1 MQMEGKKYPNLFSPL
16 QIGSITV
23 KNRIALAP
31 MSYTKRSPDGGFA
44 EENIQ
49 YIEEVAKGGAGL
61 ITMGESIVGNGEGPC
76 GGKTHVD
83 IVMLTAADN
92 RRSLW
97 RLADIAHRYNAKL
110 SVEVSHGG
118 VFSPTQFNHGMAPMG
133 PNPYSNDRGFN
144 RGDGTIV
151 HAMNEQDMAVV
162 ADNFA
167 DTVAVLR
174 ESGFDMAQI
183 HMGHG
188 WLLHQF
194 LSPLFNQRT
203 DEYGGSLENRMR
215 FPLMVLQRIREK
227 VGRDFPLD
235 IRISGFEVLPGGMV
249 PEDVA
254 QIAKKLEPLVDMISV
269 SCGGV
274 YHASTAERMA
284 PSMFMPEGVNVYLA
298 EIVKKSGGMNIPVS
312 TVGALSTP
320 AYMEQIIASGTADLC
335 NIAHGLI
342 CDPYLPYKAL
352 HGQDEDIL
360 PCLRCNSCQD
370 SLCRQPQRL
379 VRCAINPR
387 AGLEADPR
395 LDPSVPADE
404 SKLLLIA
411 GGGPAGMEAALT
423 AAKRGHRVILCEKE
437 DRLGGT
443 LNIADT
449 VSFKDRMK
457 LYKDRMI
464 QHVLN
469 YPNIQVRLNCEVT
482 QQLVDEIRP
491 DALFAAIGAVHA
503 YPPIPGLEGANV
515 ITGKDVH
522 GREDQVGQN
531 VVIIGGGL
539 VGAET
544 GIHLLELGRNVTIV
558 EMTGRV
564 AADCAGSH
572 HEACISRLKDAKVLM
587 NTKCTRVTENAVIA
601 ETEAGETLTLPAD
614 TVILAAGMK
623 ALTKE
628 AYQLGQNVADF
639 AVIGDA
645 VKPGKIQDAT
655 RTGFFEAMHLGKK
668 ATF

>member
-1 MQMEGKKYPNLFSPL
+1 MAGKPYPNLFSPL
-16 QIGSITV
+16 QIGTVTV

-31 MSYTKRSPDGGFA
+31 MSYTQRSPDGGFA
-44 EENIQ
+44 EENLR
-49 YIEEVAKGGAGL
+49 YIEEVAKGGTGL
-61 ITMGESIVGNGEGPC
+61 ITMGESIVGSGEGPC

-83 IVMLTAADN
+83 IVMLTAPDN

-118 VFSPTQFNHGMAPMG
+118 VFSPVQFNHGMPPMG
-133 PNPYSNDRGFN
+133 PNKYENNQGFN
-144 RGDGTIV
+144 RGDGSIV
-151 HAMNEQDMAVV
+151 HEMDEHDMSIV

-167 DTVAVLR
+167 DTIAVLR
-174 ESGFDMAQI
+174 ESGFDLAQI

-194 LSPLFNQRT
+194 LSPLFNHRT
-203 DEYGGSLENRMR
+203 DEYGGSLENRLR
-215 FPLMVLQRIREK
+215 FPMMVLDRIRAK

-235 IRISGFEVLPGGMV
+235 IRISGFEVLPGGMM

-254 QIAKKLEPLVDMISV
+254 QIAKALEPKVDMISV

-274 YHASTAERMA
+274 YHSSTAERMA

-298 EIVKKSGGMNIPVS
+298 EAVKKSGMNIPVS
-312 TVGALSTP
+312 TVGALSNP

-342 CDPYLPYKAL
+342 CDPYLPYKAM
-352 HGQDEDIL
+352 HGRDEDIL
-360 PCLRCNSCQD
+360 PCLRCNNCQD
-370 SLCRQPQRL
+370 SLCRQPQKL

-387 AGLEADPR
+387 AGLEGQPG
-395 LDPSVPADE
+395 LDPNVPAKE
-404 SKLLLIA
+404 SKKVLIA

-423 AAKRGHRVILCEKE
+423 ASKRGHQVILCEKA

-457 LYKDRMI
+457 LYKDRMAR
-464 QHVLN
+464 HVLEDK
-469 YPNIQVRLNCEVT
+469 NIEVRLNCEVT
-482 QQLVDEIRP
+482 PELVEEIQP
-491 DALFAAIGAVHA
+491 DAMFAAIGAVPA
-503 YPPIPGLEGANV
+503 VPPIPGLDGPNV

-522 GREDQVGQN
+522 GREAEVGQN

-544 GIHLLELGRNVTIV
+544 GIHLLELGKSVTIV
-558 EMTGRV
+558 EMTGDI
-564 AADCAGSH
+564 AKDCAGSH
-572 HEACISRLKDAKVLM
+572 HEACLSRLKDAAILTGAV
-587 NTKCTRVTENAVIA
+587 CTRVTESAVYA
-601 ETEAGETLTLPAD
+601 QKDGQELELAAD

-628 AYQLGQNVADF
+628 AYALGRNVIDF

-645 VKPGKIQDAT
+645 VKPGKILEAT
-655 RTGFFEAMHLGKK
+655 STGFFEAMNL
-668 ATF
+668 

>member
-1 MQMEGKKYPNLFSPL
+1 MEEKKYPNLFSPL
-16 QIGSITV
+16 RIGSVTV

-31 MSYTKRSPDGGFA
+31 MSYTQRSPDGGFA
-44 EENIQ
+44 EENLQ
-49 YIEEVAKGGAGL
+49 FMEEVARGGTGL
-61 ITMGESIVGNGEGPC
+61 ITMGESIVGSGDGPC
-76 GGKTHVD
+76 GGKSHVD
-83 IVMLTAADN
+83 IVMLTAPDN

-97 RLADIAHRYNAKL
+97 RLADIAHRYDAKL

-118 VFSPTQFNHGMAPMG
+118 VFAPAQFNHGMAPMG
-133 PNPYSNDRGFN
+133 PNPYQNDRGFN

-151 HAMNEQDMAVV
+151 HGMDEQDMALV

-167 DTVAVLR
+167 DTIAVLR
-174 ESGFDMAQI
+174 ESGFDLAQI

-203 DEYGGSLENRMR
+203 DAYGGCLENRMR
-215 FPLMVLQRIREK
+215 FPMMVLKRIREK

-235 IRISGFEVLPGGMV
+235 VRISGFEVLPGGME

-284 PSMFMPEGVNVYLA
+284 PSMFLPEGINVYLA
-298 EIVKKSGGMNIPVS
+298 EMVKKSGLHIPVS

-320 AYMEQIIASGTADLC
+320 AYMETIIASGTADLC

-342 CDPYLPYKAL
+342 CDPYLPRKAL
-352 HGQDEDIL
+352 HGRDEDIR

-370 SLCRQPQRL
+370 SLCRQPQKL
-379 VRCAINPR
+379 IRCAINPR

-395 LDPSVPADE
+395 LDPSIPAKE
-404 SKLLLIA
+404 PKLVLIA

-423 AAKRGHRVILCEKE
+423 AARRGHRVILCEKE

-443 LNIADT
+443 LNSSDT
-449 VSFKDRMK
+449 VSFKSRMK

-464 QHVLN
+464 RQVLN
-469 YPNIQVRLNCEVT
+469 QPNLEVRLNCAVT
-482 QQLVDEIRP
+482 RQLVEVIGP
-491 DALFAAIGAVHA
+491 DAMFAAIGAVHT
-503 YPPIPGLEGANV
+503 YPPIPGLDGPNV
-515 ITGKDVH
+515 ITGKEVH
-522 GREDQVGQN
+522 GRESEVGEN

-544 GIHLLELGRNVTIV
+544 GIHLLELGRRVTLV
-558 EMTGRV
+558 ERTDRV

-572 HEACISRLKDAKVLM
+572 HEACLSRLKEASVL
-587 NTKCTRVTENAVIA
+587 TRTRCVRVTKEAVIA
-601 ETEAGETLTLPAD
+601 ERDGKELVLPAD
-614 TVILAAGMK
+614 TVILAAGMR
-623 ALTKE
+623 ALSEE
-628 AYQLGQNVADF
+628 AYALGQSVTDF
-639 AVIGDA
+639 TVIGDA

-655 RTGFFEAMHLGKK
+655 RTGFFGAMNLGE
-668 ATF
+668 TIRF

>member
-1 MQMEGKKYPNLFSPL
+1 MADKKYPNLFSPL
-16 QIGSITV
+16 QIGTVTV

-31 MSYTKRSPDGGFA
+31 MSYTQRNPDGGFA
-44 EENIQ
+44 EENLQ
-49 YIEEVAKGGAGL
+49 YIEEVAKGGTGL
-61 ITMGESIVGNGEGPC
+61 ITMGESIVGSGEGPC

-83 IVMLTAADN
+83 IVMLTAPDN

-97 RLADIAHRYNAKL
+97 RLADIAHRYDAKL

-118 VFSPTQFNHGMAPMG
+118 VFAPPQFNHGMAPMG
-133 PNPYSNDRGFN
+133 PNKFENNQGFN

-151 HAMNEQDMAVV
+151 HEMDEHDMAIV
-162 ADNFA
+162 ADHFA
-167 DTVAVLR
+167 DTIAVLR
-174 ESGFDMAQI
+174 ESGFDLAQI

-194 LSPLFNQRT
+194 LSPLFNHRT
-203 DEYGGSLENRMR
+203 DEYGGSVENRMR
-215 FPLMVLQRIREK
+215 FPMMVIDRIREK

-249 PEDVA
+249 PEDVV
-254 QIAKKLEPLVDMISV
+254 QIAKAMEPKVDMISV
-269 SCGGV
+269 SCGAV
-274 YHASTAERMA
+274 YHPATAERMA
-284 PSMFMPEGVNVYLA
+284 PSMFMPQGVNVYLA
-298 EIVKKSGGMNIPVS
+298 EAVKKSGMNIPIS
-312 TVGALSTP
+312 TVGALSDP
-320 AYMEQIIASGTADLC
+320 AYMEEVIASGKADLC

-352 HGQDEDIL
+352 HGMDEDIR

-370 SLCRQPQRL
+370 SLCRQPQKL

-395 LDPSVPADE
+395 LDPTAPAKE
-404 SKLLLIA
+404 SKVVLIA

-423 AAKRGHRVILCEKE
+423 ASKRGHRVILCEKE

-457 LYKDRMI
+457 LYKDRMAK
-464 QHVLN
+464 HVLED
-469 YPNIQVRLNCEVT
+469 PNIEVRLNCEVT
-482 QQLVDEIRP
+482 PELVEDLQP
-491 DALFAAIGAVHA
+491 DAMFAAIGAVPA
-503 YPPIPGLEGANV
+503 IPPIPGLDGAQV

-522 GREDQVGQN
+522 GREDEVGQN

-544 GIHLLELGRNVTIV
+544 GIHLLELGKNVTLL
-558 EMTGRV
+558 EMTGKV

-572 HEACISRLKDAKVLM
+572 HEACLSRLEKATVLM
-587 NTKCTRVTENAVIA
+587 HTKCTRVTENAVYA
-601 ETEAGETLTLPAD
+601 ERDGKEIVLPAD

-628 AYQLGQNVADF
+628 AYALGEHVLDF
-639 AVIGDA
+639 TVIGDA

-655 RTGFFEAMHLGKK
+655 RTGFFGAMNL
-668 ATF
+668 

>member
-1 MQMEGKKYPNLFSPL
+1 MADKKYPNLFSPL
-16 QIGSITV
+16 QIGTITV

-44 EENIQ
+44 EENIR

-61 ITMGESIVGNGEGPC
+61 ITMGESIVGDGEGPC
-76 GGKTHVD
+76 GGKSHVD
-83 IVMLTAADN
+83 IVMLTAPDN

-97 RLADIAHRYNAKL
+97 RLADIAHRYDAKL

-118 VFSPTQFNHGMAPMG
+118 AFSPVQFNHGMPPMG
-133 PNPYSNDRGFN
+133 PNKYTNDRGFN
-144 RGDGTIV
+144 RGDGTII
-151 HAMNEQDMAVV
+151 HEMDEADMAVV
-162 ADNFA
+162 ADSFA

-215 FPLMVLQRIREK
+215 FPMMVVDRIREK

-235 IRISGFEVLPGGMV
+235 IRISGFEVLPGGME
-249 PEDVA
+249 PEEVA
-254 QIAKKLEPLVDMISV
+254 KIAKALEAKVDMISV

-274 YHASTAERMA
+274 YHSSTAERMA

-298 EIVKKSGGMNIPVS
+298 EIVKKSGMNIPVS

-352 HGQDEDIL
+352 HGMDDDIL
-360 PCLRCNSCQD
+360 PCLRCNTCQD

-387 AGLEADPR
+387 AGLEGDPR
-395 LDPSVPADE
+395 LDPTVPARR
-404 SKLLLIA
+404 SKLVLIA

-449 VSFKDRMK
+449 VSFKSRMK
-457 LYKDRMI
+457 LYKDRMVR
-464 QHVLN
+464 HVMDH
-469 YPNIQVRLNCEVT
+469 PSIQVRLNCPVT
-482 QQLVDEIRP
+482 PELVRDIGP
-491 DALFAAIGAVHA
+491 DAMFAAIGAAPAV
-503 YPPIPGLEGANV
+503 PPIPGLDGPNV
-515 ITGKDVH
+515 ITGKAVH
-522 GREDQVGQN
+522 GREGEVGRN

-544 GIHLLELGRNVTIV
+544 GIHLLELGRAVTIV
-558 EMTGRV
+558 EMTDQV
-564 AADCAGSH
+564 ATDCAGSH
-572 HEACISRLKDAKVLM
+572 HEACLSRLRQATILT
-587 NTKCTRVTENAVIA
+587 NTRCIGVSPGSVTVVQDDKEC
-601 ETEAGETLTLPAD
+601 TLPAD
-614 TVILAAGMK
+614 TVVLAAGMR
-623 ALTKE
+623 ALTQE
-628 AYQLGQNVADF
+628 AYALGADVLDF

-655 RTGFFEAMHLGKK
+655 RTGFFGAMNL
-668 ATF
+668 

>member
-1 MQMEGKKYPNLFSPL
+1 MADKKYPHLFSPL
-16 QIGSITV
+16 QIGSLTV

-31 MSYTKRSPDGGFA
+31 MSYVKRSPDGGFA

-49 YIEEVAKGGAGL
+49 YVEEVAKGGTGL
-61 ITMGESIVGNGEGPC
+61 IIMGESIVGSGEGKC
-76 GGKTHVD
+76 GGKSHVD
-83 IVMLTAADN
+83 IVMLTAPDN

-97 RLADIAHRYNAKL
+97 RLADLVHRYGAKI

-118 VFSPTQFNHGMAPMG
+118 VFAPPQFNHGMAPMG
-133 PNPYSNDRGFN
+133 PSKYENNLGFN
-144 RGDGTIV
+144 RGDGSIV
-151 HAMNEQDMAVV
+151 HEMDEEDMSLV

-167 DTVAVLR
+167 DTIAVLR

-194 LSPLFNQRT
+194 LSPMFNHRT

-215 FPLMVLQRIREK
+215 FPMMVVDRIRQK

-235 IRISGFEVLPGGMV
+235 VRISGYEPLPGGMV

-254 QIAKKLEPLVDMISV
+254 VICQALAPKVDMISV
-269 SCGGV
+269 SCGAV
-274 YHASTAERMA
+274 YHSATAERMS
-284 PSMFMPEGVNVYLA
+284 PSMFMPQGINVYLA
-298 EIVKKSGGMNIPVS
+298 EAVKKSGVNIPVS
-312 TVGALSTP
+312 TVGALSDP
-320 AYMEQIIASGTADLC
+320 AFMEDIIVSGKADLC

-352 HGQDEDIL
+352 HGQDDEIL

-370 SLCRQPQRL
+370 SLCRQPQKL
-379 VRCAINPR
+379 LRCAINPR
-387 AGLEADPR
+387 AGLEGDPR
-395 LDPSVPADE
+395 LNPVVPAAHP
-404 SKLLLIA
+404 KRVLIA
-411 GGGPAGMEAALT
+411 GGGPAGMQAAIT
-423 AAKRGHRVILCEKE
+423 ASQRGHKVLLCEKE
-437 DRLGGT
+437 GRLGGT
-443 LNIADT
+443 LNISNT

-457 LYKDRMI
+457 RYMDYMI
-464 QHVLN
+464 RHVEAD
-469 YPNIQVRLNCEVT
+469 PNIEVRLNCEVT
-482 QQLVDEIRP
+482 PQLVRDIDPE
-491 DALFAAIGAVHA
+491 AMFAAIGAVPA
-503 YPPIPGLEGANV
+503 IPPIPGIDGKNV

-522 GREDQVGQN
+522 GREDEVGRE

-544 GIHLLELGRNVTIV
+544 GIHLLELGKKVTIV

-572 HEACISRLKDAKVLM
+572 HEACMARLKDAVIMM
-587 NTKCTRVTENAVIA
+587 NTRCLRVTENSVTV
-601 ETEAGETLTLPAD
+601 ERDGEELTIPAD

-623 ALTKE
+623 ALTRE
-628 AYQLGQNVADF
+628 AYALGSDVIDF
-639 AVIGDA
+639 SVIGDA

-655 RTGFFEAMHLGKK
+655 RTGFFGALNL
-668 ATF
+668 

>member
-1 MQMEGKKYPNLFSPL
+1 MAVKKYPHLFSPL
-16 QIGSITV
+16 QIGTVTV

-31 MSYTKRSPDGGFA
+31 MSYTQRSPDGGFA
-44 EENIQ
+44 EENLQ
-49 YIEEVAKGGAGL
+49 YIEEVAKGGTGL
-61 ITMGESIVGNGEGPC
+61 ITMGESIEGSGEGPC

-83 IVMLTAADN
+83 IVMLTAPDN

-97 RLADIAHRYNAKL
+97 RLADIAHRYDAKL

-118 VFSPTQFNHGMAPMG
+118 VFAPPQFNHGMAPMG
-133 PNPYSNDRGFN
+133 PNPYSNDQGFN
-144 RGDGTIV
+144 RGDGSIV
-151 HAMNEQDMAVV
+151 HTMDEHDMNIV
-162 ADNFA
+162 ADQFA
-167 DTVAVLR
+167 DTIAVLR
-174 ESGFDMAQI
+174 ESGFDLAQI

-194 LSPLFNQRT
+194 LSPLFNHRT
-203 DEYGGSLENRMR
+203 DEYGGSVENRVR
-215 FPLMVLQRIREK
+215 FPMMVIDRIRQK

-235 IRISGFEVLPGGMV
+235 IRISGFEVLPGGME
-249 PEDVA
+249 PDDVA
-254 QIAKKLEPLVDMISV
+254 KIAKYLEPKVDMISV
-269 SCGGV
+269 SCGAV
-274 YHASTAERMA
+274 YHALTAERMA
-284 PSMFMPEGVNVYLA
+284 PSMFMPQGVNVYLA
-298 EIVKKSGGMNIPVS
+298 EHVKKSGMNIPVS
-312 TVGALSTP
+312 TVGALSDP

-352 HGQDEDIL
+352 HGRDEDIR

-370 SLCRQPQRL
+370 SLCRQPQKL

-395 LDPSVPADE
+395 LDLNIPAKE
-404 SKLLLIA
+404 SKVVLIA

-423 AAKRGHRVILCEKE
+423 ASKRGHRVILCEKA

-457 LYKDRMI
+457 LYKDRMA
-464 QHVLN
+464 QHVLDD
-469 YPNIQVRLNCEVT
+469 PNIQVRLNCEVT
-482 QQLVDEIRP
+482 PQLVRDIQP
-491 DALFAAIGAVHA
+491 DALLAAIGAVPA
-503 YPPIPGLEGANV
+503 YPPIPGLENPMV

-522 GREDQVGQN
+522 GRESEVGQN

-544 GIHLLELGRNVTIV
+544 GIHLLELGKNVTIL
-558 EMTGRV
+558 EMTDRV

-572 HEACISRLKDAKVLM
+572 HEACLHRLEDAQVLTG
-587 NTKCTRVTENAVIA
+587 TKCVRVEDHAVVA
-601 ETEAGETLTLPAD
+601 EQDGKQFTLPAD

-628 AYQLGQNVADF
+628 AYALGEEVVDF

-655 RTGFFEAMHLGKK
+655 RTGFFSALNL
-668 ATF
+668 

>member
-1 MQMEGKKYPNLFSPL
+1 MANKKYPNLFSPL
-16 QIGSITV
+16 QIGTITV

-31 MSYTKRSPDGGFA
+31 MSYTQRNPDGGFA
-44 EENIQ
+44 EENLN
-49 YIEEVAKGGAGL
+49 YIEEVAKGGTGL
-61 ITMGESIVGNGEGPC
+61 ITMGESIVGDGEGPC
-76 GGKTHVD
+76 GGKSHVD
-83 IVMLTAADN
+83 IVMLTAKDN

-97 RLADIAHRYNAKL
+97 RLADLAHRYNAKL

-118 VFSPTQFNHGMAPMG
+118 VFAPSQFNHGMPPMG
-133 PNPYSNDRGFN
+133 PSKFSNDRGFN

-151 HAMNEQDMAVV
+151 HEMDEHDMNIV

-188 WLLHQF
+188 WLIHQF
-194 LSPLFNQRT
+194 LSPLFNTRS

-215 FPLMVLQRIREK
+215 FPLMIIDRIRQK

-235 IRISGFEVLPGGMV
+235 IRISGADVLPGGLQ
-249 PEDVA
+249 PEDIAVVA
-254 QIAKKLEPLVDMISV
+254 KALEPQVDMISV

-274 YHASTAERMA
+274 YHPKTAERMA
-284 PSMFMPEGVNVYLA
+284 PSMFMPQGVNVYLA
-298 EIVKKSGGMNIPVS
+298 EKVKRSGMNIPVS
-312 TVGALSTP
+312 TVGALSDP

-342 CDPYLPYKAL
+342 ADPYLPYKAL
-352 HGQDEDIL
+352 HGLDEEIR
-360 PCLRCNSCQD
+360 PCLRCNTCQE
-370 SLCRQPQRL
+370 SLARQPQKL

-395 LDPSVPADE
+395 LDPDVPAKK
-404 SKLLLIA
+404 SKLVLVA

-423 AAKRGHRVILCEKE
+423 ASRRGHRVILCEKE
-437 DRLGGT
+437 DKLGGT

-457 LYKDRMI
+457 LYKDRMVN
-464 QHVLN
+464 QVLKDE
-469 YPNIQVRLNCEVT
+469 NIEVRLNCRVT
-482 QQLVDEIRP
+482 PEMVEIINP
-491 DALFAAIGAVHA
+491 DALFAAIGAVA
-503 YPPIPGLEGANV
+503 AVPPIPGIDNPKV
-515 ITGKDVH
+515 ITGKAVH
-522 GREDQVGQN
+522 GREAEVGQK

-544 GIHLLELGRNVTIV
+544 GIHLLELGKDVTIV
-558 EMTGRV
+558 EMTDRV

-572 HEACISRLKDAKVLM
+572 HEACLSRLENAQVLM
-587 NTKCTRVTENAVIA
+587 NTRCVEVTDEAVIA
-601 ETEAGETLTLPAD
+601 EKDGERITLPAD

-623 ALTKE
+623 SLTAE
-628 AYQLGQNVADF
+628 AYKLGADVLDF
-639 AVIGDA
+639 AVLGDA

-655 RTGFFEAMHLGKK
+655 RTGFFGALNL
-668 ATF
+668 